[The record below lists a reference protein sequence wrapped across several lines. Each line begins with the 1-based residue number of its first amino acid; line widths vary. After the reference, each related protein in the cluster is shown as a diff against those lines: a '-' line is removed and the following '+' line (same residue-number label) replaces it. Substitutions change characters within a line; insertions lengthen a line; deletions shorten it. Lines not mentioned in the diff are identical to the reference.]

1 MSTPTEAVRDKL
13 MADNNDE
20 YQRLHEEHGR
30 YAAELELLEN
40 KPFLNDQEKLEEVRL
55 KKLKLRLKDQM
66 AALLKSG
73 MTAA

>member
-1 MSTPTEAVRDKL
+1 VSTPTEAVRDKL
-13 MADNNDE
+13 TADNDE
-20 YQRLHEEHGR
+20 YQRLHEEHSR
-30 YAAELELLEN
+30 YAAELERLEN
-40 KPFLNDQEKLEEVRL
+40 KTYLNDQEQLEEIRL